1 MAINCRQRIAGVSQ
15 VVEVEVGTPICSGL
29 PTGLFAGPRRKSGT
43 QQVLAPGEP
52 FALRRLQS

>member
-1 MAINCRQRIAGVSQ
+1 MAINCGKRIAVSQ

-29 PTGLFAGPRRKSGT
+29 PTRSLCRTASKSGT